1 MKMQWTLEKRRQ
13 VHTFHDLTQSGKKSL
28 ASPWRK
34 TTVRGSRRTPHGVG
48 RQVVWEKQD
57 WTYQGL
63 ANELFMSASEVLAGI
78 KRAIAARLM
87 DQYRMALQKK
97 AFEEF
102 RIRISVR

>member
-1 MKMQWTLEKRRQ
+1 MVLKPQDIIILLK
-13 VHTFHDLTQSGKKSL
+13 LI
-28 ASPWRK
+28 
-34 TTVRGSRRTPHGVG
+34 
-48 RQVVWEKQD
+48 VWEKQD

-63 ANELFMSASEVLAGI
+63 ANELFMSASEVHAGI

-102 RIRISVR
+102 HALIDLRAGLDERQAPLLGVVQAIGERNTHFGSD